1 MILILNDL
9 DHEWPYFFPPFL
21 QYYLYNWRCP
31 SMAPEKMGLVLQ
43 WLLTIHLALFLDDF
57 IVIRVVFT
65 YILSF
70 VATIARALS
79 PASTAHIKTNKQT
92 NKRSRVMMRFP
103 RIVDTF
109 LFIQSCVYV
118 RKRPTGGKEWLG
130 NSNAKA
136 GQKHS
141 CQLFLFRET
150 SPRWSVSS

>member
-1 MILILNDL
+1 MTLLLSSFSPVLLVQLEMPLNGAREDGSGFTVTF
-9 DHEWPYFFPPFL
+9 DH
-21 QYYLYNWRCP
+21 P
-31 SMAPEKMGLVLQ
+31 SRS
-43 WLLTIHLALFLDDF
+43 LLGRFHRDTRRLHIHSLFRSYDSA
-57 IVIRVVFT
+57 R
-65 YILSF
+65 SF
-70 VATIARALS
+70 S
-79 PASTAHIKTNKQT
+79 SFDSTHKNKQT

-150 SPRWSVSS
+150 SPR